1 MATHAVGSPSME
13 MTAAHCDI
21 WLAAI
26 AAVPLT
32 ITAVTALVIAL
43 RAHAVVKTIVNGAPP
58 KNGA

>member
-1 MATHAVGSPSME
+1 ME